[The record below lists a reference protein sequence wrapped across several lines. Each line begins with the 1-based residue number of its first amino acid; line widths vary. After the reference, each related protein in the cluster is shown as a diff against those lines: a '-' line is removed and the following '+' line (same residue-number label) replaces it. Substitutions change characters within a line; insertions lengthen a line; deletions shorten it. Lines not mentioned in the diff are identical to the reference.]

1 MTPPTK
7 KTTTAEWR
15 RDIFHGWKMSVH
27 VTSLIFI
34 LITGKS
40 YSQKHA
46 RSKEQDMPID
56 KDDADHSTEATK
68 ILRAK

>member
-1 MTPPTK
+1 
-7 KTTTAEWR
+7 
-15 RDIFHGWKMSVH
+15 MSVH